1 MKYMGMATQLFL
13 IMFIF
18 LYIGK
23 YIDAYFQSPKPYAT
37 IFLPVIGLFVYL
49 YKLVVD
55 LSKKDES

>member
-1 MKYMGMATQLFL
+1 MATQLFL
-13 IMFIF
+13 IMFVL
-18 LYIGK
+18 LYLGK
-23 YIDAYFQSPKPYAT
+23 QIDAFFQFSKPYFT

>member
-1 MKYMGMATQLFL
+1 MKYMGMATQLFVL
-13 IMFIF
+13 MFVL

-23 YIDAYFQSPKPYAT
+23 QIDSYFQFQKPYCT

>member
-13 IMFIF
+13 LMFVL

-23 YIDAYFQSPKPYAT
+23 QIDAYFQLSKPYFT

-55 LSKKDES
+55 LSKKDEH